1 MSKGRLKVAFDQRD
15 GAETA
20 SCSSTETEM
29 PEANVSLQANSAL
42 SSHSHSCGPDSA
54 SIALA
59 PATALGLTAARL
71 AAQALSALELCAEA
85 FEDLEAEHVGTR
97 VGAVNELARII
108 ECLFG
113 EEAEAVGAYV
123 RESGGL
129 EQLLECLG
137 AASTVEASGPCGSVV
152 GASAV
157 ALPSLGLCPLHVRQ

>member
-59 PATALGLTAARL
+59 PATGLGLTAARL

-85 FEDLEAEHVGTR
+85 FEDLEAETAAEVLSLSDTIEGVFAKTPR
-97 VGAVNELARII
+97 VRS
-108 ECLFG
+108 G
-113 EEAEAVGAYV
+113 EPEFD
-123 RESGGL
+123 
-129 EQLLECLG
+129 
-137 AASTVEASGPCGSVV
+137 P
-152 GASAV
+152 
-157 ALPSLGLCPLHVRQ
+157 